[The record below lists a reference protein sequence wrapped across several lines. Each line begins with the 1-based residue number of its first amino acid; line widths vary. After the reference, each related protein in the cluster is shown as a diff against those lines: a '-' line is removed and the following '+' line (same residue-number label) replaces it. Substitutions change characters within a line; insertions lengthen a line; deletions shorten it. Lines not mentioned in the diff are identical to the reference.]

1 MRAFLYSYSPH
12 PTPVNIIPISQLPK
26 IEHTNNDLIDLY
38 IASRTIYG
46 LAKEGKAPA
55 FLARTNK
62 RGVPYAALLCSALFS
77 FLAFMNVVEDSK
89 VVFGYFV
96 NLVTIFGIYIPNSG
110 PISRTFML
118 IFHSPP
124 SLQVS

>member
-1 MRAFLYSYSPH
+1 MFR
-12 PTPVNIIPISQLPK
+12 T
-26 IEHTNNDLIDLY
+26 EHTNDLIDLY

-55 FLARTNK
+55 FLASTDK
-62 RGVPYAALLCSALFS
+62 RGVPYAALLFSALFGL
-77 FLAFMNVVEDSK
+77 LAFMNVVEDSK

-96 NLVTIFGIYIPNSG
+96 NLVTIFGIYIPNPG

-118 IFHSPP
+118 IFSLPP
-124 SLQVS
+124 PLKVS